1 MKTTAK
7 IKTCHKFTKQGGF
20 KKVSHAVRKSSC
32 LGYGPKNQCIL
43 PTGTAI

>member
-1 MKTTAK
+1 MKTTAN
-7 IKTCHKFTKQGGF
+7 IKTCHKCAKQGGF
-20 KKVSHAVRKSSC
+20 KKVSHAVRNWSC